1 MCQEI
6 RKRFSTVSIPII
18 MVSAKSNPEH
28 IMKGLEAGSVDY
40 VKKPFHRQE
49 LLSRVRAQVRNR
61 CGGRG
66 RVRLLPYPQPSTLQ
80 ERAHV
85 LSHFE
90 SPPHLLAFLPCP
102 ALPCLERCLMWRGTS
117 LPLVPPHLSL
127 FLPFLPPGR
136 YLLTR

>member
-61 CGGRG
+61 CGGSVSGGVGDAAWVKLGKHQVGSNG
-66 RVRLLPYPQPSTLQ
+66 R
-80 ERAHV
+80 
-85 LSHFE
+85 
-90 SPPHLLAFLPCP
+90 
-102 ALPCLERCLMWRGTS
+102 
-117 LPLVPPHLSL
+117 
-127 FLPFLPPGR
+127 
-136 YLLTR
+136 